1 MMSVFISIVNL
12 TERLRELEWAC
23 VPPAGRQDL
32 GISQQIYKGDST
44 PDVRVLRHGAGRRLR
59 FLRWAVINLFCP

>member
-23 VPPAGRQDL
+23 VPPTGRQDL
-32 GISQQIYKGDST
+32 DIMADMAKGGQA
-44 PDVRVLRHGAGRRLR
+44 PLM
-59 FLRWAVINLFCP
+59 